1 MTSLNGINPNGPNAQ
16 SAFNAYQS
24 GAFSLNDYLN
34 YMVGSPRPPEGGG
47 KKRAKRRAAWDKKAN
62 EALTDLA
69 NRQQLQIQQLQSQ
82 VAGMQS
88 SAQAFFGSL
97 MAGLCAQSFAGCQPF
112 LASQAM
118 CNAPGALLYQAM
130 FS

>member
-1 MTSLNGINPNGPNAQ
+1 MTSLNGINPKAQ
-16 SAFNAYQS
+16 TAFNAYQS
-24 GAFSLNDYLN
+24 GAFSLNDYLE

-62 EALTDLA
+62 EALTDLT

-82 VAGMQS
+82 VAGMQAG
-88 SAQAFFGSL
+88 AQAFFGSL
-97 MAGLCAQSFAGCQPF
+97 MAGLCAQSFAGCQSF

-118 CNAPGALLYQAM
+118 CSAPGALLYQAM